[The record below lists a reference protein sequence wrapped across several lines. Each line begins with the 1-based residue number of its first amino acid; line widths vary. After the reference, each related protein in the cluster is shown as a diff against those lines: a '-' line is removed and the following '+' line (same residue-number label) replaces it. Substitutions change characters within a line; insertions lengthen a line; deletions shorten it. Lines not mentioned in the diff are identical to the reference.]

1 MAIDPAKFKSIAA
14 DYARAWGSGS
24 AEAVASFYAADGRIS
39 INRGEPSV
47 GRDAVAGMAAGFF
60 SEFPDLVVH
69 CDELRVAGDHAVF
82 AWTLEGHHAETKNHV
97 KLSGWEEWDLDG
109 DMKVKSSLG
118 WFDAAD
124 YERQV
129 AGG

>member
-1 MAIDPAKFKSIAA
+1 
-14 DYARAWGSGS
+14 
-24 AEAVASFYAADGRIS
+24 
-39 INRGEPSV
+39 
-47 GRDAVAGMAAGFF
+47 MAAGFF